1 MSKFSGC
8 RTQKIKSNIF
18 FRPKIFSVSDLSISR
33 LSQIWHD
40 FLKSFLTQGK
50 NNHQNSIYRRAGKVV
65 NNITMYE
72 IHTMN
77 PRFHIHVITQQMRE
91 RLGWFDLLFR
101 VIPMILMNRPVAP
114 PSRTC
119 FCDKFRR
126 KFFRDLRVC

>member
-1 MSKFSGC
+1 MSTSGLNLKLLFL
-8 RTQKIKSNIF
+8 RLFINISYKYIRITKITVTCKL
-18 FRPKIFSVSDLSISR
+18 V
-33 LSQIWHD
+33 QIYH
-40 FLKSFLTQGK
+40 Q
-50 NNHQNSIYRRAGKVV
+50 NYHQNSIYRRAERIV
-65 NNITMYE
+65 NNITKYE

-114 PSRTC
+114 PRGPSRTC

-126 KFFRDLRVC
+126 KFFRDLRVF